1 MKTLFGILLLLFI
14 AASAALLVA
23 KNPGYVLIAR
33 EPWVLE
39 TSLAVFA
46 LILTALFAAAYFLAR
61 LLARIIRAPRDLARW
76 RQARRTRRAREAFF
90 DGVNQLLSGD
100 WLKSEKSLL
109 ASLHAADAP
118 HLGYLAAALAAHGQ
132 NDSDKRDDYLA
143 RAAEQQP
150 EGSQAADLTRARLQL
165 LDNHTEQALAT
176 LAQVR
181 ARQPDQIEAMRLTL
195 EACRKLRDWPGL
207 TRLLPEARRRKLLA
221 PAALDALE
229 LETHRELLG
238 LDLPPGELATL
249 QRAWDEV
256 PARLR
261 QHPSLIATYARQLQ
275 RQGAAE
281 DCARLLATALEH
293 GWDETLARLYG
304 DTVTAQPAAQLES
317 AEEWVARHGESAGL
331 LLTLGK
337 LAHRQRLLD
346 RARGYLERSLALE
359 ASPAA
364 HEELARV
371 FEADGDAAQAL
382 HHYRRALDLCQAAPL
397 AQRQAAA
404 AAAATRLSDYGY

>member
-1 MKTLFGILLLLFI
+1 MKTLFGILLLLFV
-14 AASAALLVA
+14 AASAALVVA

-46 LILTALFAAAYFLAR
+46 LMLAALFAGAYFLVR
-61 LLARIIRAPRDLARW
+61 LLARIVRAPRDLARW
-76 RQARRTRRAREAFF
+76 RQVRRTRRAREAFYA
-90 DGVNQLLSGD
+90 GINHLLAGE

-118 HLGYLAAALAAHGQ
+118 YLGYLAAALAAHGH
-132 NDSDKRDDYLA
+132 NDPDKRDDYLA

-150 EGSQAADLTRARLQL
+150 EGSLVADLTRARLQL
-165 LDNHTEQALAT
+165 LDHQAEQALAT

-181 ARQPDQIEAMRLTL
+181 ARQPDQVEAMRLTL
-195 EACRKLRDWPGL
+195 EACRALRDWPGL
-207 TRLLPEARRRKLLA
+207 ARLLPEARRRNLLA

-229 LETHRELLG
+229 LEAHRQLLG
-238 LDLPPGELATL
+238 LDLPTGQLATL
-249 QRAWDEV
+249 KQAWDEV
-256 PARLR
+256 PAKLR
-261 QHPSLIATYARQLQ
+261 QHPVLVATYARQLQ

-281 DCARLLATALEH
+281 DCAQLLAAALERN
-293 GWDETLARLYG
+293 WDETLARLYG
-304 DTVTAQPAAQLES
+304 DTLTGQPGAQLEI

-337 LAHRQRLLD
+337 LAHRHQLTD
-346 RARGYLERSLALE
+346 RARGYLERSLALD

-371 FEADGDAAQAL
+371 FEANGDAAQAL
-382 HHYRRALDLCQAAPL
+382 NHYRRALELCQVAPV
-397 AQRQAAA
+397 AQPRPAT
-404 AAAATRLSDYGY
+404 AATRISDYGY

>member
-14 AASAALLVA
+14 AASAALVVA
-23 KNPGYVLIAR
+23 KNPGYVLLAR

-46 LILTALFAAAYFLAR
+46 LLTAALFAAAYFLVR
-61 LLARIIRAPRDLARW
+61 LLTRIVRAPRDLTRW
-76 RQARRTRRAREAFF
+76 RQARRTRRAREAFYT
-90 DGVNQLLSGD
+90 GVNQLLAGD
-100 WLKSEKSLL
+100 WLNSEKSLL

-118 HLGYLAAALAAHGQ
+118 HLGHLAAALAAHGQ
-132 NDSDKRDDYLA
+132 HDPDKRDDYLA

-150 EGSQAADLTRARLQL
+150 EGSLAVDLTRARLQL
-165 LDNHTEQALAT
+165 HGHQAEQALAT

-181 ARQPDQIEAMRLTL
+181 ARQPDQAEAMRLTL
-195 EACRKLRDWPGL
+195 EACRQLRDWPGL
-207 TRLLPEARRRKLLA
+207 SRLLPEARRRNLLA
-221 PAALDALE
+221 PATLDALE

-281 DCARLLATALEH
+281 DCARLLATALDQ
-293 GWDETLARLYG
+293 GWDGTLARLYG
-304 DTVTAQPAAQLES
+304 DTVTTQPGAQLET
-317 AEEWVARHGESAGL
+317 AEAWVARHGESADL

-337 LAHRQRLLD
+337 LARRQQLLD
-346 RARGYLERSLALE
+346 RARGYLERSIALE
-359 ASPAA
+359 ANPAA

-371 FEADGDAAQAL
+371 LEAGGDAAQAL
-382 HHYRRALDLCQAAPL
+382 QHYRRALDLCQEAP
-397 AQRQAAA
+397 AVQPRPAT
-404 AAAATRLSDYGY
+404 AATRLSDYGY